1 MSAVPGVS
9 VVICTHNGA
18 RRLRPTLAHLADQ
31 VAPVGLAW
39 EVLVVDNASTD
50 ETAAAALAAW
60 PPATAAPLRVVSEP
74 RLGVGHA
81 RVRGL
86 ADASYEAVS
95 FVDDDNWVPPDWVA
109 LVWEIMTSRPAVGAC
124 GGDAEA
130 APEHESPAWFA
141 RYRDLWAVGPQGA
154 RVSDEA
160 THLRGAG
167 LAVRK
172 AAWAQLIA
180 GGFTPTIVGRQG
192 PSATLGEDT
201 EICMALRLSGWRLRY
216 DPRLRL
222 RHFIPA
228 ERLTWQYARRVSRG
242 WGMASAPIDHY
253 VTALQSNA
261 GRTPVHRSWTW
272 RVADV
277 VARLAAAWP
286 LALAQPHEGSAA
298 VLRLEML
305 CGRLRGLLEQRGEW
319 RANTRRLRDAAW
331 RRPRR

>member
-50 ETAAAALAAW
+50 ETAAAARAAW
-60 PPATAAPLRVVSEP
+60 PPATAAALRVVSEA
-74 RLGVGHA
+74 RLGVGYA

-86 ADASYEAVS
+86 TDASYEAVS
-95 FVDDDNWVPPDWVA
+95 FVDDDNWVPPDWVTT
-109 LVWEIMTSRPAVGAC
+109 VWDVLARRPGVAAC

-130 APEHESPAWFA
+130 VPEREPPEWFA
-141 RYRDLWAVGPQGA
+141 RYPHLWAVGRQGH
-154 RVSDEA
+154 VA
-160 THLRGAG
+160 TDDASHLRGAG
-167 LAVRK
+167 LSVRK
-172 AAWAQLIA
+172 TAWEQLAAAGFVAMLI
-180 GGFTPTIVGRQG
+180 GRQG
-192 PSATLGEDT
+192 RAMNAGDDT
-201 EICMALRLSGWRLRY
+201 ELCVALRLAGWRLHY

-253 VTALQSNA
+253 VTALQSKA

-286 LALAQPHEGSAA
+286 LALAKPHEGSAA